1 MLLKY
6 KMSSLLFDYYPCYML
21 LKLYIS
27 NPSLKLKYV
36 DEVNSHNLKI
46 IHNPKYIDA
55 GFDIYVPEKITC
67 SSANKINKIYHGIK
81 CSATVMSGPS
91 KYDTGNY
98 SVMCEAIKFNTGY
111 YMHPRSS
118 IYKTPL
124 RLANSTGI
132 IDAGYRGNLIG
143 MFDCSAEE
151 HVIEQYDRLLQICAP
166 SLMPV
171 FVEIVETEEELGEQT
186 QRGEGGFGST
196 GK

>member
-67 SSANKINKIYHGIK
+67 SSANKINKIVQQIYHILME
-81 CSATVMSGPS
+81 SLVLVAL
-91 KYDTGNY
+91 NNILILIL
-98 SVMCEAIKFNTGY
+98 AIKFVILARLVLHTISQ
-111 YMHPRSS
+111 YMNA
-118 IYKTPL
+118 YL
-124 RLANSTGI
+124 
-132 IDAGYRGNLIG
+132 
-143 MFDCSAEE
+143 
-151 HVIEQYDRLLQICAP
+151 V
-166 SLMPV
+166 
-171 FVEIVETEEELGEQT
+171 VEIL
-186 QRGEGGFGST
+186 
-196 GK
+196 